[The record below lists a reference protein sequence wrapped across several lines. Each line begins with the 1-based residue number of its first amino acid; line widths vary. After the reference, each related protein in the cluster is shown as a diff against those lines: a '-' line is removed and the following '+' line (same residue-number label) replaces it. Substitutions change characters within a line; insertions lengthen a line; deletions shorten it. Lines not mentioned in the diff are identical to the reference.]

1 MRLAARNRAS
11 DAFVRRQ
18 AEEGRN
24 HKVSRGQF
32 YLDKSNAKLAG
43 VCSGIADYTGID
55 TVWVRVA
62 AVLLTIFVSF
72 ITIPIY
78 LATAVIAEAK
88 PHYLYSDAD
97 EERLLRRMRRRSAS
111 HRGRSDRVYS
121 DLSDLDTRVRNVE
134 RYYATDSS
142 SSSRL
147 AAEIDSL
154 R

>member
-1 MRLAARNRAS
+1 M
-11 DAFVRRQ
+11 
-18 AEEGRN
+18 
-24 HKVSRGQF
+24 SRGQF

-43 VCSGIADYTGID
+43 VCSGIADYTGVD
-55 TVWVRVA
+55 AVWVRVA

-78 LATAVIAEAK
+78 LATAVIAEPK

-97 EERLLRRMRRRSAS
+97 EERLLRRMRRRSGSKRS
-111 HRGRSDRVYS
+111 HSDRVYS